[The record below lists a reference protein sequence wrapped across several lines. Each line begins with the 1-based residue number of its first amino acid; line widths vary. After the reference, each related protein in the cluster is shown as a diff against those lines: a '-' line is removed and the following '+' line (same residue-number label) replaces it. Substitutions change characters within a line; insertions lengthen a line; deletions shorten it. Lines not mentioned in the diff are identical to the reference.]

1 VTRRLLACPVVLLIA
16 LSGIAATPRP
26 ASAQNQPSVTMRL
39 LSQPAWTGERRP
51 LNLSFQATN
60 TATAS
65 LTSLSIELLVL
76 APAGSRSLFELSIAS
91 DPTPVIAAYPFP
103 QEGTLEPGQSR
114 TFTIRQG
121 MDQLVQRGESAL
133 YPLRVEL
140 RSHDLPVGILRT
152 PNVFLIER
160 PLVPLNLAWTWVLS
174 EPLQYD
180 PSGVFQP
187 GTIETDLASG
197 GRIDAL
203 VEALAG
209 IRKKPVDVVVSPTLL
224 DQLKRMAGGYS
235 VSTGDGRTRSVPKGT
250 AGSADA
256 ARVLARLREVA
267 SHEGVELVAYP
278 LGDPS
283 LPALLRGGMDG
294 DLDTLIA
301 DGQQMIT
308 STLGRSAA
316 SDVARPPGSALDLL
330 TLPKLAAMGARTVL
344 VDPGFLAFP
353 KFLAPPTVKLT
364 SGTSSLTAILPDPEV
379 QALSRTNASDPRL
392 GAQLALGELAATW
405 LELPGTPGRGAAVM
419 VPEKLSAP
427 IGFYSA
433 FASLVRASPWLQPST
448 ASAFTAAIPPNL
460 RRPVP
465 SRVYP
470 AFPPLYVERLERAKS
485 ALAHFGKVIH
495 GDTPLVDRLRRNLLL
510 ADSGAFL
517 ANASAGQQFIGSV
530 DASARQVYG
539 RIGISTSVV
548 TLTSRAGFIPL
559 TLENGSG
566 YTVSVVL
573 QFISD
578 RRLEFSGGAT
588 RPLTLQPRDRT
599 ITVGVK
605 SLANG
610 RIPIRVQL
618 VTPGQFLPEVIAERS
633 VVVRSTAYN
642 RVALFVTIGAA
653 LFLLAWWGRR
663 FLPRRRT

>member
-1 VTRRLLACPVVLLIA
+1 
-16 LSGIAATPRP
+16 
-26 ASAQNQPSVTMRL
+26 
-39 LSQPAWTGERRP
+39 
-51 LNLSFQATN
+51 
-60 TATAS
+60 
-65 LTSLSIELLVL
+65 
-76 APAGSRSLFELSIAS
+76 
-91 DPTPVIAAYPFP
+91 
-103 QEGTLEPGQSR
+103 
-114 TFTIRQG
+114 
-121 MDQLVQRGESAL
+121 
-133 YPLRVEL
+133 
-140 RSHDLPVGILRT
+140 
-152 PNVFLIER
+152 VFH
-160 PLVPLNLAWTWVLS
+160 
-174 EPLQYD
+174 
-180 PSGVFQP
+180 P
-187 GTIETDLASG
+187 GTIEADLAPG

-209 IRKKPVDVVVSPTLL
+209 IGNKPVDVVVSPTLL

-235 VSTGDGRTRSVPKGT
+235 VTTGEGRTRSVPKGT

-256 ARVLARLREVA
+256 ARVLARLGEIA
-267 SHEGVELVAYP
+267 SRQGVELVAYP

-294 DLDTLIA
+294 DLDKLVG
-301 DGQQMIT
+301 DGQQVIA
-308 STLGRSAA
+308 STLGRSP
-316 SDVARPPGSALDLL
+316 SSEVARPPGSALDLL

-344 VDPGFLAFP
+344 LDPGFLAFP

-364 SGTSSLTAILPDPEV
+364 SGASSLTAILPDPEV
-379 QALSRTNASDPRL
+379 QSLLRTNAPDPRL
-392 GAQLALGELAATW
+392 AAQLALGELAATW

-427 IGFYSA
+427 VAFYSS
-433 FASLVRASPWLQPST
+433 FASLVRSSPWLQPSM
-448 ASAFTAAIPPNL
+448 ASSFAAAIPPSV
-460 RRPVP
+460 RRQVP
-465 SRVYP
+465 SHVYP
-470 AFPPLYVERLERAKS
+470 AFSPLYVERLERAKS
-485 ALAHFGKVIH
+485 ALAHFSKVIH
-495 GDTPLVDRLRRNLLL
+495 GAAPLIDRLRQNLLL
-510 ADSGAFL
+510 ANSGAFL
-517 ANASAGQQFIGSV
+517 TDAAAGQQFIGTV
-530 DASARQVYG
+530 DTSARQVYR
-539 RIGISTSVV
+539 RIGIATSVV

-588 RPLTLQPRDRT
+588 RPITLQPRDRT
-599 ITVGVK
+599 ITVGVT

-610 RIPIRVQL
+610 RIPIRVRL

>member
-1 VTRRLLACPVVLLIA
+1 MTRRLLACPLLVLIA
-16 LSGIAATPRP
+16 LSGMAVTAPP
-26 ASAQNQPSVTMRL
+26 ASAQNPSVAMRL

-60 TATAS
+60 LSTTT
-65 LTSLSIELLVL
+65 LTSLSVELIVL
-76 APAGSRSLFELSIAS
+76 APARSRSLFELSIAS
-91 DPTPVIAAYPFP
+91 DPTPIIAAYPFP
-103 QEGTLEPGQSR
+103 QEGTLEPGLSR
-114 TFTIRQG
+114 TFTIRQD
-121 MDQLVQRGESAL
+121 MDQLAQRGQSAL

-140 RSHDLPVGILRT
+140 RSQDLPVGVLRT
-152 PNVFLIER
+152 PTVFLIER

-180 PSGVFQP
+180 PRGVFLP
-187 GTIETDLASG
+187 GPIETDVAPG
-197 GRIDAL
+197 GRLDAL
-203 VEALAG
+203 VAALSHL
-209 IRKKPVDVVVSPTLL
+209 RNKSVDLVISPTLL

-235 VSTGDGRTRSVPKGT
+235 ISTGDGRTRTVPQGT
-250 AGSADA
+250 AESADA
-256 ARVLARLREVA
+256 ARVLSRLRAVA
-267 SHEGVELVAYP
+267 SRPGVELIAYP

-294 DLDTLIA
+294 DLDKLLVN
-301 DGQQMIT
+301 GRQSVT
-308 STLGRSAA
+308 SVLGRPDAL
-316 SDVARPPGSALDLL
+316 DVARPPGSALDLL
-330 TLPKLAAMGARTVL
+330 TLPKLAALGARTVL
-344 VDPGFLAFP
+344 VDPGFLNFP

-364 SGTSSLTAILPDPEV
+364 SGASSLTAVLPDPEV
-379 QALSRTNASDPRL
+379 QALTRSNPNDPRL
-392 GAQLALGELAATW
+392 AAQLALGELAAIW

-419 VPEKLSAP
+419 IPEKLPAP
-427 IGFYSA
+427 VGFYSA
-433 FASLVRASPWLQPST
+433 FLSLVRSSPWLQPTT
-448 ASAFTAAIPPNL
+448 ASSFVAAIPPEV
-460 RRPVP
+460 RRQVP
-465 SRVYP
+465 ARSYP
-470 AFPPLYVERLERAKS
+470 AFSPLYVERLERAKS
-485 ALAHFGKVIH
+485 ALAHFSKAIH
-495 GDTPLVDRLRRNLLL
+495 GATPLIDRLRHNLLL

-517 ANASAGQQFIGSV
+517 ADAAAGQQFIGSV
-530 DASARQVYG
+530 DKSARQVYG
-539 RIGISTSVV
+539 RIGITTSVV

-573 QFISD
+573 QLISD
-578 RRLEFSGGAT
+578 RRLEFSGGAD
-588 RPLTLQPRDRT
+588 RSITLPPRDRT

-610 RIPIRVQL
+610 RIPIRIRL